1 MGSRRRQSNPR
12 PTHNELVRRPL
23 RLSVSY
29 NPDACCTWHGGSMTS
44 ESRHISEWIDRR
56 ADEVY
61 GYASDPANLPQ
72 WAPGLGTSVEKVD
85 ERWLVETSEGRVGF
99 AFVQRNEHGVL
110 DHYVTLPSGEVV
122 YNPMRVIADGSSC
135 EVVFTLRR
143 RPGMSDEDFMA
154 DAEAVAADL
163 TRLKRVLEGR

>member
-1 MGSRRRQSNPR
+1 V
-12 PTHNELVRRPL
+12 TL
-23 RLSVSY
+23 
-29 NPDACCTWHGGSMTS
+29 

-56 ADEVY
+56 TAEVY

-72 WAPGLGTSVEKVD
+72 WAPGRGSSVEQID
-85 ERWLVETSEGRVGF
+85 ERWFVETSEGRVGF
-99 AFVQRNEHGVL
+99 AFVQRNEYGVL
-110 DHYVTLPSGEVV
+110 DHDVTLPSGEVA
-122 YNPMRVIADGSSC
+122 YNPMRVIADGSNGTSC